1 MTPRSEPAPDQVI
14 PWAAI
19 LGTVYGDAMTVTA
32 HPAPSQVA
40 GIDVAALVAQVV
52 AGPNAET
59 LTSTSPFTLEPL
71 ADVPISTDEDVALA
85 FETARRAQQ
94 RWAQWTPK
102 ERARVIL
109 RFHDVMLEHRTT
121 TLDLVQLENGKA
133 RIHASE
139 EFMDVLL
146 TARHYAQVAPGL
158 LKSLRHR
165 GVLPGLTKVQEIRH
179 PKGVVGIVAPWN
191 YPLTLAVS
199 DAIPALLAGNAVVLK
214 PDSQTPLTA
223 LWAVRLLREAGL
235 PEGLLQVVVGP
246 GARIGPRM
254 VEQSDYLMFTGSTA
268 VGRELAEQCGRALID
283 CSMELGGKNAMLVL
297 ADADIDRASEIAVR
311 ACFSNS
317 GQLCI
322 SMERMYINEKV
333 YDAFLEA
340 FLNRIRNMRMHADVA
355 WGSDMG
361 SLISQ
366 KQFDTV
372 TDHVEDAL
380 AKGATALVGGKP
392 RPDIGPL
399 FFEPTVLE
407 GVTKDMRACITETFG
422 PVVSVYKVQ
431 NDEEA
436 IERAND
442 TEYGLNASIL
452 TKDTAHGRKVGAR
465 LRAGTV
471 NVNEGYASA
480 WGTTAAPMGGMGASG
495 LGRRHGSQGLLKYTE
510 SQTVAVQRL
519 LVIGPQLGMSDEKW
533 SDFMISSLALMK
545 KMGMS

>member
-1 MTPRSEPAPDQVI
+1 
-14 PWAAI
+14 
-19 LGTVYGDAMTVTA
+19 MTVTTESL
-32 HPAPSQVA
+32 PTQVA
-40 GIDVAALVAQVV
+40 GIDVNSLTALVV
-52 AGPNAET
+52 ASPNAET
-59 LTSTSPFTLEPL
+59 LTSYSPFTMEPL
-71 ADVPISTDEDVALA
+71 AEVPISSDEDVALA
-85 FETARRAQQ
+85 FETARRAQR

-109 RFHDVMLEHRTT
+109 RFHDLMLEHRNT

-133 RIHASE
+133 RIHSAE

-146 TARHYAQVAPGL
+146 TARHYARVAPKQ
-158 LKSLRHR
+158 LKPIRHR
-165 GVLPGLTKVQEIRH
+165 GVLPGLTSVKEIHH
-179 PKGVVGIVAPWN
+179 PKGIVGVIAPWN

-199 DAIPALLAGNAVVLK
+199 DAIPALLAGNGIVLK

-235 PEGLLQVVVGP
+235 PEGLMQVVVGP
-246 GARIGPRM
+246 GSRLGALM
-254 VEQSDYLMFTGSTA
+254 VKNSDYLMFTGSTA
-268 VGRELAEQCGRALID
+268 VGRELAEQCGRELIG

-297 ADADIDRASEIAVR
+297 EDADLDRAAEIAVR
-311 ACFSNS
+311 ACFSNT

-322 SMERMYINEKV
+322 SMERMYINEKI
-333 YDAFLEA
+333 YDEFVDKFVTRVKA
-340 FLNRIRNMRMHADVA
+340 MRMHANVA
-355 WGSDMG
+355 WGADMG

-366 KQFDTV
+366 KQFDAV
-372 TDHVEDAL
+372 SDHVEDAL
-380 AKGATALVGGKP
+380 SKGARALAGGKP

-422 PVVSVYKVQ
+422 PVVSLYKAA

-436 IERAND
+436 IDRAND
-442 TEYGLNASIL
+442 TEYGLNASVL
-452 TKDTAHGRKVGAR
+452 TRDTAHGRKVAAR

-495 LGRRHGSQGLLKYTE
+495 LGRRHGSEGLLKYTE

-519 LVIGPQLGMSDEKW
+519 VAMGPQFGLDDEKW
-533 SDFMISSLALMK
+533 SDYMITSLALMK